1 VNPTVIADPAAGRGP
16 ASRGHADIGGL
27 RDPAGPATYLLVGFD
42 SRSSAVGRLSIFLLS
57 LESSFSF
64 AAWLRPIPDRL

>member
-27 RDPAGPATYLLVGFD
+27 RDPAGPATYLRV
-42 SRSSAVGRLSIFLLS
+42 
-57 LESSFSF
+57 
-64 AAWLRPIPDRL
+64 